1 MDLLNKSTGT
11 LEPVEQDKLP
21 GSLGSGKYDLVKGS
35 SLDVINPN
43 GELVSIPNRL
53 MMPLLEVDIESQQ
66 VLILLTLKIRLNMAK
81 GSVMKL
87 RLLERLLQE
96 LQRLV
101 YLIT

>member
-43 GELVSIPNRL
+43 GELVSIPA
-53 MMPLLEVDIESQQ
+53 EQAHDA
-66 VLILLTLKIRLNMAK
+66 LIRGGYRIPTSIDLTNFENKIK
-81 GSVMKL
+81 
-87 RLLERLLQE
+87 
-96 LQRLV
+96 
-101 YLIT
+101 